1 MRGLK
6 KLISALLAVGVLISL
21 TACGDKKNNDDTST
35 GEAQRTFP
43 NEVITAQPK
52 ETETQIATEVVA
64 ADDGPR
70 VYIGNTTAK
79 AGEYAEVTLYVE
91 NAEQNWSFCGI
102 HITYPDV
109 LEPKMLEFGD
119 DENLVDYSRG
129 EASKY
134 SSGAT
139 AMLWTNNMPE
149 ELTSNNLGCF
159 FFAEMFSDNYGLD
172 GDIATFQLK
181 IPEDAKS
188 GTVYPIGFYYMDTDA
203 FQNMDGDL
211 SLQKYTFEN
220 LKEGSITVE

>member
-6 KLISALLAVGVLISL
+6 KLISALLAVGVFISL
-21 TACGDKKNNDDTST
+21 TACGDKKNDSSTPDTS
-35 GEAQRTFP
+35 ESQRTFP
-43 NEVITAQPK
+43 NEVVTAQPK
-52 ETETQIATEVVA
+52 ATEVVA

-119 DENLVDYSRG
+119 DESLVDYSRG

-139 AMLWTNNMPE
+139 AMLWTKNMPE

-181 IPEDAKS
+181 IPDDAES